1 MNQITGDR
9 SDWALGVAGDGR
21 AVGRLFDRHAAR
33 LRRHVRGLVPTP
45 DDADDVVAV
54 VFLEAWR
61 KRDHVRFVDDS
72 MLPWLLVT
80 ATNTAHNL
88 TRSSRRHRSFLGRFP
103 VDDPAPDPADSFTDA
118 EAVTA
123 LRGLPIADQR
133 VLSLCVLEGLS
144 EREAAT
150 VLGVPPG
157 TVKSRLHRAK
167 ARLHKQY
174 SATAE
179 PLGGTL

>member
-33 LRRHVRGLVPTP
+33 LRRHVRALVPTP

-72 MLPWLLVT
+72 MLPWLL
-80 ATNTAHNL
+80 AH
-88 TRSSRRHRSFLGRFP
+88 H
-103 VDDPAPDPADSFTDA
+103 
-118 EAVTA
+118 
-123 LRGLPIADQR
+123 IADQK
-133 VLSLCVLEGLS
+133 GL
-144 EREAAT
+144 T
-150 VLGVPPG
+150 
-157 TVKSRLHRAK
+157 
-167 ARLHKQY
+167 
-174 SATAE
+174 
-179 PLGGTL
+179 